1 MFNHT
6 VYTHTHTIGYDL
18 KMTYFIIIIEQDR
31 GLEAISAALR
41 RQQKVGLAIQDEV
54 SEHNGK
60 NLKKPKYKV
69 TRNYKL
75 IVLCKYL
82 Q

>member
-1 MFNHT
+1 
-6 VYTHTHTIGYDL
+6 
-18 KMTYFIIIIEQDR
+18 MTYFIIIIIEQDR

-60 NLKKPKYKV
+60 NLKKPKNKV
-69 TRNYKL
+69 TTHC
-75 IVLCKYL
+75 IMQVLAIKDFSFIKPYHMYYFIIFSNN
-82 Q
+82 